1 MKFQTITQTSLLA
14 LSLAFAFHANAADEH
29 SMTGCLKQ
37 GSAAGSYLL
46 TDLGMEKGPKEVQIA
61 SSTVDLAGHVG
72 HQVELTGSTV
82 AGKDPAAHVMAI
94 TAMKHLAASCP

>member
-1 MKFQTITQTSLLA
+1 MKFPTITQVSLLA
-14 LSLAFAFHANAADEH
+14 LTLGFVVHAQATDEH

-37 GSAAGSYLL
+37 GSEAGSYLL
-46 TDLGMEKGPKEVQIA
+46 TDLGTGAGPKEVLIA

-72 HQVELTGSTV
+72 HKVELTGSTV
-82 AGKDPAAHVMAI
+82 AVKDPDAHVMAI